1 MSNLNYIG
9 LDAIKSEETANRLNE
24 LLANYAIFYQN
35 ARGYHWRVKG
45 DKFFELHLKFEELY
59 NDLLLKVDE
68 IAERIL
74 SLGQTPVHN
83 YSEYMTASK
92 ISESKVQP
100 KADAMIKEIL
110 DSFKITIA
118 LQREILEL
126 SGDNNDEGTNSL
138 MSDYIR
144 DQEKTVWMYSAYLK

>member
-9 LDAIKSEETANRLNE
+9 LDLKKSEETAKRLNE

-35 ARGYHWRVKG
+35 ARGYHWCVKG

-59 NDLLLKVDE
+59 TDLLTKVDE

-74 SLGQTPVHN
+74 SLGQVPTHT
-83 YSEYMTASK
+83 YSEYMAQSQ
-92 ISESKVQP
+92 IAESK
-100 KADAMIKEIL
+100 ATLDANEMIQEIL
-110 DSFKITIA
+110 KSFKVTIA
-118 LQREILEL
+118 LQRDLLDL
-126 SGDNNDEGTNSL
+126 SADNNDEGTNSL